1 MEVHQDGR
9 SQLACMQASISSMVF
24 SIIIHGINIFIMII
38 ITVVN
43 FFCMQAS
50 INSMVVD
57 IIIIGIIIIAVVILI
72 FFVVVIIVIVIF
84 AFLILSPSSPH
95 RNSAF
100 PHFYII

>member
-24 SIIIHGINIFIMII
+24 G
-38 ITVVN
+38 
-43 FFCMQAS
+43 
-50 INSMVVD
+50 

-72 FFVVVIIVIVIF
+72 FFVVVITVIVIF
-84 AFLILSPSSPH
+84 AVLILSPSSPL

-100 PHFYII
+100 PHFYIF